1 MKKIIYISTIGTDQK
16 TKQLNIGPLSSGIN
30 GIAPQDIERVYL
42 LTEQEE
48 KTTCTSIIQ
57 QFPYLKQKM
66 ECIPIDIFNY
76 ETLIQG
82 VLKIYEDL
90 PKNVFE
96 FIVNITGGTKIM
108 TLGAFM
114 GAVLIGAEIHYIKES
129 KDPRVNPELKKI
141 KMPKIPVNEMHPFQ
155 RAILYVMNTN
165 TKEKGLHQSDIRDE
179 LQKQFAGKKNSPLGK
194 KVDVSGQIVN
204 HHCKILEES
213 GYITRETDE
222 KNRKGFIYVLSTIG
236 AILANFI
243 KY

>member
-1 MKKIIYISTIGTDQK
+1 MKKIIYISTIGMEKK
-16 TKQLNIGPLSSGIN
+16 TNQLNLGPFSSGIN
-30 GIAPQDIERVYL
+30 GIAPQDIEKVFL

-48 KTTCTSIIQ
+48 KTTSTLIVQ
-57 QFPYLKQKM
+57 QFPYLKQKI

-76 ETLIQG
+76 ETLIHA
-82 VLKIYEDL
+82 VLRIFEDL
-90 PKNVFE
+90 PKNVFK

-108 TLGAFM
+108 SLGAFM

-129 KDPRVNPELKKI
+129 TDTRINPELKKI
-141 KMPKIPVNEMHPFQ
+141 KMPKIPVNDMHPFQ

-165 TKEKGLHQSDIRDE
+165 TKEKGLHQCDIRDE
-179 LQKQFAGKKNSPLGK
+179 LQNQFAGKKNSPLGK
-194 KVDVSGQIVN
+194 KEDVSGQIVN

-213 GYITRETDE
+213 GYITRESKE

-243 KY
+243 KF